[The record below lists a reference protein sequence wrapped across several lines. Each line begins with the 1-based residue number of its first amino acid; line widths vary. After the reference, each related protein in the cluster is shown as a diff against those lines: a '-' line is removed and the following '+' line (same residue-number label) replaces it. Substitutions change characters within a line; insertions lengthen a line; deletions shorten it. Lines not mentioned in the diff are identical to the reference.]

1 MFSSQTQSTYHN
13 WIRSDYYTLSQ
24 ILFMY
29 KKTAHCQIRPT
40 QISPNE

>member
-1 MFSSQTQSTYHN
+1 MFSSHPQSTYHN

-29 KKTAHCQIRPT
+29 KKTAQLSDLAYANLT
-40 QISPNE
+40 Q